1 MSTLRVA
8 LAQILSVADPEENL
22 ELVATRTAEAA
33 RQEAQL
39 VVFPEATMRRFG
51 LPLAEIAEAVDG
63 PWAQRLR
70 KIAEHH
76 QLVIVAGMFTPSGDG
91 RVKNTLRA
99 VGPDV
104 DAHYDKVHL
113 FDAFGFRESDTVA
126 AGAVPVMITVG
137 DAKVGLTTCY
147 DVRFPG
153 LYLRLAELGAQVIC
167 VAASWGAGVGKIE
180 QWQLLTRARALDS
193 TSYVIAAGQADPAA
207 AGLGSRAAAL
217 RRNEGTRFSSPSD
230 DDVGGLESAIR
241 SEGSEQ
247 SNCERSEQSNTAVD
261 DTAPTGVG
269 YSVAVSPRGEV
280 LESLDAAPG
289 LLVADL
295 DLDVVEQARAAIP
308 VLANRRF

>member
-1 MSTLRVA
+1 
-8 LAQILSVADPEENL
+8 
-22 ELVATRTAEAA
+22 
-33 RQEAQL
+33 
-39 VVFPEATMRRFG
+39 
-51 LPLAEIAEAVDG
+51 
-63 PWAQRLR
+63 
-70 KIAEHH
+70 
-76 QLVIVAGMFTPSGDG
+76 
-91 RVKNTLRA
+91 
-99 VGPDV
+99 
-104 DAHYDKVHL
+104 
-113 FDAFGFRESDTVA
+113 
-126 AGAVPVMITVG
+126 MITVG

-207 AGLGSRAAAL
+207 AGPGSRAAMP
-217 RRNEGTRFSSPSD
+217 RRNEGTRFSPPSD
-230 DDVGGLESAIR
+230 NEVAGLESAIR
-241 SEGSEQ
+241 SEWSEQ
-247 SNCERSEQSNTAVD
+247 SNSERSEQSNTAVD
-261 DTAPTGVG
+261 DNAPTGVG

-295 DLDVVEQARAAIP
+295 DLDVVEQTRAAIP